1 MYIMYK
7 YNMIYHFYHQI
18 SCFLFLVSINFVNTL
33 ATVKKNRSRKPMTIT
48 ICNQILLK
56 ISAIDENEID
66 DTAYC
71 YTRAVS

>member
-1 MYIMYK
+1 
-7 YNMIYHFYHQI
+7 
-18 SCFLFLVSINFVNTL
+18 
-33 ATVKKNRSRKPMTIT
+33 MTIT

-71 YTRAVS
+71 YT

>member
-7 YNMIYHFYHQI
+7 YNMIYHFCHQI
-18 SCFLFLVSINFVNTL
+18 SLIVNTL
-33 ATVKKNRSRKPMTIT
+33 ATVKNRSRKPMTIT
-48 ICNQILLK
+48 LCNQILLK

-71 YTRAVS
+71 YT

>member
-1 MYIMYK
+1 MYIMYN

-18 SCFLFLVSINFVNTL
+18 SLINFVNTL
-33 ATVKKNRSRKPMTIT
+33 ATVKNRSRKPMTIT

-66 DTAYC
+66 ETAYC
-71 YTRAVS
+71 YT

>member
-1 MYIMYK
+1 MVPAIHTLPAIHTVEFHRLFCRQ
-7 YNMIYHFYHQI
+7 NQI
-18 SCFLFLVSINFVNTL
+18 SLINFVNTL
-33 ATVKKNRSRKPMTIT
+33 ATVKNRSRKPMTIT

-71 YTRAVS
+71 YA

>member
-7 YNMIYHFYHQI
+7 YNMISNFYHQI
-18 SCFLFLVSINFVNTL
+18 SLINFVNTL
-33 ATVKKNRSRKPMTIT
+33 ATVKNRSRKPMTIT
-48 ICNQILLK
+48 ICNQILHK

-71 YTRAVS
+71 YT

>member
-18 SCFLFLVSINFVNTL
+18 SLINFVNTL
-33 ATVKKNRSRKPMTIT
+33 ATVKIRSRKPMTIT

-71 YTRAVS
+71 YT

>member
-1 MYIMYK
+1 MYIMYY

-18 SCFLFLVSINFVNTL
+18 SLINFVNTL
-33 ATVKKNRSRKPMTIT
+33 ATVKNRSRKPMTIT

-71 YTRAVS
+71 YT

>member
-1 MYIMYK
+1 MYIMYD
-7 YNMIYHFYHQI
+7 YNIIYHFYHQI
-18 SCFLFLVSINFVNTL
+18 SSINFVNTL
-33 ATVKKNRSRKPMTIT
+33 ATVKNRSRKPMTIT

-71 YTRAVS
+71 YT

>member
-18 SCFLFLVSINFVNTL
+18 SLINFVNTL
-33 ATVKKNRSRKPMTIT
+33 ATVKNRSRKPMTIT

-56 ISAIDENEID
+56 IIVIDKNEID
-66 DTAYC
+66 DAAYC
-71 YTRAVS
+71 YT

>member
-1 MYIMYK
+1 MYIM

-18 SCFLFLVSINFVNTL
+18 SLINFVNTL
-33 ATVKKNRSRKPMTIT
+33 ATVKNRSRKPMTIT

-71 YTRAVS
+71 YT